1 MFEGVIYKSTIG
13 QITQCEEKSCCQHK
27 QQEAKKQKK
36 SILMSMWAW
45 NTMVS
50 GHTWPYAQMHK
61 Q

>member
-50 GHTWPYAQMHK
+50 GHT
-61 Q
+61 